1 MRIGRDHIA
10 STVYTIAFATA
21 GASLSVFL
29 LIKIN
34 NRPLLDV
41 LDDGAVRG
49 RGTRDPGGLDRAG
62 TGCALDHGRGRG
74 GGTR

>member
-1 MRIGRDHIA
+1 MIGRDHIA

-21 GASLSVFL
+21 GASLGVFL

-41 LDDGAVRG
+41 MLTERFAAEVLSILGSI
-49 RGTRDPGGLDRAG
+49 GLVLAYR
-62 TGCALDHGRGRG
+62 
-74 GGTR
+74 